1 MSEACAVGVDIGG
14 SSVKA
19 VAVAPDGRLLRER
32 NQPFD
37 PNRKLDFATT
47 ARGLVDQ
54 LSQELRSPFAA
65 LGLCAPGLAA
75 PDHSSIACL
84 PDRLPGMEGL
94 DWTGFFQR
102 ESPVPVLNDAQAAL
116 LGEAWLG
123 AAKGR
128 TNILMLTLGTG
139 VGGAAMVDGRL
150 LRGHMGKAGHVGHI
164 SLDPNGDPDICG
176 TPGSL
181 EDAIGNATIEK
192 RTGGRFATT
201 HELVRAFREGDD
213 KAREIWLASVR
224 ALAAG
229 IVSLANVLDPEIV
242 VIGGGIAVAGDS
254 LFQPLRETVQRME
267 WKVAGHSL
275 KLVPAELGEKA
286 GAVGVAHFALTRA
299 GLIRK

>member
-1 MSEACAVGVDIGG
+1 MSEAYAIGIDIGG
-14 SSVKA
+14 SGVKA
-19 VAVAPDGRLLRER
+19 VAITPDGRLLREM
-32 NQPFD
+32 NQSFD
-37 PNRKLDFATT
+37 PNQKLEFAKV

-54 LSQELRSPFAA
+54 LSREVRAQIRA

-75 PDHSSIACL
+75 PDQRSVACL
-84 PDRLPGMEGL
+84 PDRLPGIEGL
-94 DWTGFFQR
+94 DWTTYFQR
-102 ESPVPVLNDAQAAL
+102 ELAVPVLNDAQAAL

-150 LRGHMGKAGHVGHI
+150 LRGHSGKAGHVGHI
-164 SLDPNGDPDICG
+164 SLDADGDPDICG

-192 RTGGRFATT
+192 RTGGRFSRT
-201 HELVRAFREGDD
+201 HDLVRAYREGDD

-224 ALAAG
+224 ALGAG

-242 VIGGGIAVAGDS
+242 VVGGGIAVAGDA
-254 LFQPLRETVQRME
+254 LFRPLRETVERME

-275 KLVPAELGEKA
+275 KLVPAELGDQA
-286 GAVGVAHFALTRA
+286 GAVGAAHYALQKA
-299 GLIRK
+299 A